1 MWKEAAAG
9 FLGSFPWGLPVSPSL
24 GFLMGSIHSQGHQ
37 CLVRACPAH
46 LLIFSV
52 WEGAGPSSFYP
63 PWPGCSKFHFL
74 CIRAGLETQ
83 NVSWTPSAAAFV
95 PDNHSSLLPKAP
107 AHIHALFGSPIS
119 IIPSLPPPSLAAPAV
134 WASELRHSV
143 SLCFREA
150 TDLGNETV

>member
-24 GFLMGSIHSQGHQ
+24 GFLMGSIHSQGRQ

-63 PWPGCSKFHFL
+63 PWSGCSKFHIL
-74 CIRAGLETQ
+74 CVRAGLETQ
-83 NVSWTPSAAAFV
+83 SVSWTPSAAAFV

-119 IIPSLPPPSLAAPAV
+119 IIPSLLPLPGSSCCLGIGV
-134 WASELRHSV
+134 MTFCV
-143 SLCFREA
+143 SML
-150 TDLGNETV
+150 